1 MDVVP
6 TIDRLG
12 FGLTPTSFHPI
23 SPQLTGLSKRRLS
36 PELQQRCVAT
46 ALFRALM
53 NDFSCSHLFVSNRL
67 GLRLPLS
74 RVDTSN
80 RTPEF
85 GFLALSPP
93 SIRRRPLP
101 ERKREQHVHSDFSC
115 RLDWRDL
122 PAQSP
127 HADARSLIVRAAP
140 NRGCAHSSF
149 WGIRFT
155 P

>member
-1 MDVVP
+1 MVP

-46 ALFRALM
+46 ALFSTLM

-80 RTPEF
+80 RTPKF

-93 SIRRRPLP
+93 SNRRRPLP
-101 ERKREQHVHSDFSC
+101 ERKRENMSTLISVVALIGVIYLLNHRTQMRVH
-115 RLDWRDL
+115 
-122 PAQSP
+122 
-127 HADARSLIVRAAP
+127 
-140 NRGCAHSSF
+140 
-149 WGIRFT
+149 
-155 P
+155 

>member
-1 MDVVP
+1 MVP

-12 FGLTPTSFHPI
+12 FGSTPASLHPI
-23 SPQLTGLSKRRLS
+23 SPQLTGLSDLRLY
-36 PELQQRCVAT
+36 PELHQRCIAT
-46 ALFRALM
+46 ALCSALM

-85 GFLALSPP
+85 GFLALSLP
-93 SIRRRPLP
+93 SIRRRPFTR
-101 ERKREQHVHSDFSC
+101 ENKREHVHPDFSR
-115 RLDWRDL
+115 RLNWRDL

-127 HADARSLIVRAAP
+127 HADARSLILQAAP
-140 NRGCAHSSF
+140 PAGGCAYSSF